1 MVFPINTSEF
11 KNMKES
17 RRHGDELLPIV
28 QYCIG
33 PEDGFSSVDCHWH
46 SEMELFRVMHGTV
59 TIQCGPSLFEA
70 HEGDIAFFNSGELH
84 AAVPADSTRDLFFR
98 AIVFSPDYLCGATN
112 DILRVKYVSPV
123 MNGELRLP
131 SLIRQGTA
139 LHERISPVFD
149 AVYTLLQD
157 RPPFF
162 EFSAK
167 SGMVSAFG
175 MLVENGEAAG
185 AAQRHG
191 AAAASIKKALQHI
204 QENYRTPL
212 TIDRLAEIAGMSE
225 GHFCR
230 VFKQYTLKTP
240 IDQGY
245 YEAAV
250 IDGANRWQQIW
261 HVTIPNLLPTII
273 TLTLMAIG
281 RIFYSD
287 FGLFYQ
293 VPMDSG
299 PLIDVTST
307 IDTYVYRALTTLNDI
322 PMASAAGVYQSMVGF
337 ILVLLANWGVKK
349 IGGEEN
355 ALF

>member
-191 AAAASIKKALQHI
+191 AAAASIKKAI
-204 QENYRTPL
+204 QYIQANYRTPL

-240 IDQGY
+240 VQFINGVRLTH
-245 YEAAV
+245 AA
-250 IDGANRWQQIW
+250 DE
-261 HVTIPNLLPTII
+261 
-273 TLTLMAIG
+273 
-281 RIFYSD
+281 
-287 FGLFYQ
+287 
-293 VPMDSG
+293 
-299 PLIDVTST
+299 
-307 IDTYVYRALTTLNDI
+307 
-322 PMASAAGVYQSMVGF
+322 
-337 ILVLLANWGVKK
+337 LANTNKRVLDVAMDCGFNSVSYFIEVFRESFGITPSRYRK
-349 IGGEEN
+349 G
-355 ALF
+355 